1 MRDAPRAI
9 SPAQILAGRS
19 RLIRK
24 LLLVASEP
32 REFSGILRRAT
43 GVAGLQWP
51 VWFARRAELNGVALL
66 MVANGPG
73 TRLAGDAVE
82 FALYEARPDGVL
94 SIGFCGAV
102 DPALKPGDI
111 VVAAEVADGAATW
124 KTAPPAVP
132 GRNFYSG
139 RVVTLDRVAGLEEK
153 RALAGRALAVNMEDA
168 AVAERAARLGVPFCS
183 IRAVM
188 DGAGQDF
195 FLDFNKLR
203 DSSGRFSRGLILKAA
218 LAQPRRALPELI
230 RLERQGRIAA
240 RALGEFIADCRF

>member
-1 MRDAPRAI
+1 MRNAPQAI
-9 SPAQILAGRS
+9 LPNQAPAGRS
-19 RLIRK
+19 RLRRK

-32 REFSGILRRAT
+32 REFSGILRRAD
-43 GVAGLQWP
+43 GAAGLQWP
-51 VWFARRAELNGVALL
+51 VWFARRAELNGATLL

-73 TRLAGDAVE
+73 TKLAGDAVE
-82 FALYEARPDGVL
+82 FALYEARPDAVL

-111 VVAAEVADGAATW
+111 VVATEVAGGAAVW
-124 KTAPPAVP
+124 KALPPAVS
-132 GRNFYSG
+132 GRNFHSG
-139 RVVTLDRVAGLEEK
+139 RVVTLDRVAGLKEK
-153 RALAGRALAVNMEDA
+153 QALAGSAAAVEMEAA
-168 AVAERAARLGVPFCS
+168 AVAERAARLGVPFYS

-203 DSSGRFSRGLILKAA
+203 DPGGRFSRTLILKAA
-218 LAQPRRALPELI
+218 LAQPRRAVPELI
-230 RLERQGRIAA
+230 RLDRQGRLAA